1 MSSIEDSFKNLET
14 AIAELKAALQAEQI
28 ISSPDSQK
36 PGEQVT
42 NQSEKTIEQINEEMS
57 IRF

>member
-28 ISSPDSQK
+28 ISSPESL
-36 PGEQVT
+36 T
-42 NQSEKTIEQINEEMS
+42 NQAERTIEQINEEMS

>member
-1 MSSIEDSFKNLET
+1 MSAIEDSLKNLET

-42 NQSEKTIEQINEEMS
+42 NQGELTIEQINEAIS
-57 IRF
+57 VRF

>member
-1 MSSIEDSFKNLET
+1 MSSIEDSFFNLET

-36 PGEQVT
+36 PDEQVT
-42 NQSEKTIEQINEEMS
+42 NQAEKTVEQINEEMS

>member
-42 NQSEKTIEQINEEMS
+42 NQGELTIEQINEAIS
-57 IRF
+57 VRF

>member
-28 ISSPDSQK
+28 ITAPESVS
-36 PGEQVT
+36 
-42 NQSEKTIEQINEEMS
+42 NQAEKTIEELSAELS
-57 IRF
+57 LRF

>member
-14 AIAELKAALQAEQI
+14 AVAELKAALQAEQI
-28 ISSPDSQK
+28 
-36 PGEQVT
+36 VT
-42 NQSEKTIEQINEEMS
+42 APESVNNQAVEKTIEQINAEMS